1 MSGRPNGRGSNGNG
15 QGGGGRGGNRGGR
28 GTNGNNG
35 GLSGAMAGMN
45 IQGGGDIERKPRPDF
60 YDLVSTRPQ
69 SCVSK
74 LGAGGTNVKLYTNY
88 FRFKER
94 MVYRFCLYRLEFS
107 PTLDLT
113 ARKKEVVRRKKKDL
127 PTNICDG
134 E

>member
-1 MSGRPNGRGSNGNG
+1 MSGRTKGRGSNGNG
-15 QGGGGRGGNRGGR
+15 RGGGGRGENGGSR
-28 GTNGNNG
+28 STSGNNG

-45 IQGGGDIERKPRPDF
+45 IQGGGDIEKRPRRDF
-60 YDLVSTRPQ
+60 FDLVSSRPQ

-74 LGAGGTNVKLYTNY
+74 LGDGGTKVKLYTNY

-94 MVYRFCLYRLEFS
+94 MVYRLCLYRLEFI

-113 ARKKEVVRRKKKDL
+113 ARKKEVVRRKNKDL